1 VPSTLSVMAATGD
14 NTPGSIASGT
24 VIGERFVVQR
34 LLGSGGMGDVYL
46 AVHQTLPDKRYAI
59 KVLKPEFSSDPRFA
73 AMLHQEALKQSRLEH
88 ENIVQTQDFLQWAG
102 RACLIQAFAEGS
114 TLADMVAQQPHGLPL
129 ATALPLMLQILA
141 GLDAAHE
148 NRVLHCD
155 VKPANVI
162 VDAKGHAR
170 VTDFGIARDIGP
182 IARDSG
188 VVGAGTPEYM
198 SPEQIVSPTAVD
210 HRTDVFSAGIVF
222 FEVLCGR
229 LPFESDGGANDSGLP
244 QTYQDAP
251 DVRRYAERIPEPIAR
266 IVATALQRD
275 PDRRFQGCGE
285 FRAAIVEYQRRVRVK
300 QILRP
305 TLAAL
310 AVVAVVGTVGLY
322 QWREAMRQDELAA
335 MEREKQAQ
343 RMAYQRAVESAGKA
357 IDAATNAVNLLCR
370 EWIERQVKGGALPTV
385 IATGNEKLIRNMN
398 DKLAEVDGNISR
410 FAGDYAKM
418 LDELKQ
424 KDAAIVVEAFK
435 LQKAGDTLMPNALD
449 LVRTDADSMRAG
461 AALPPAEAGLK
472 ARCPP
477 PRVAQAG

>member
-1 VPSTLSVMAATGD
+1 MAPAGD
-14 NTPGSIASGT
+14 NSFESIAAGT

-46 AVHQTLPDKRYAI
+46 AEHKTLPDRKFAI

-73 AMLHQEALKQSRLEH
+73 AMLHQEALKQSRLDH

-148 NRVLHCD
+148 KRVLHCD

-162 VDAKGHAR
+162 VDAKGRAR

-229 LPFESDGGANDSGLP
+229 LPFAYEAAANDSGLP

-251 DVRRYAERIPEPIAR
+251 DVRRFAESVPEPIAR

-285 FRAAIVEYQRRVRVK
+285 FRAAIVEHQRRERWRRTW
-300 QILRP
+300 LP
-305 TLAAL
+305 SL
-310 AVVAVVGTVGLY
+310 AVAAVVGVGAAVGLY
-322 QWREAMRQDELAA
+322 QWRQVLLEEELKTKAIA
-335 MEREKQAQ
+335 HE
-343 RMAYQRAVESAGKA
+343 RAVESAGKA
-357 IDAATNAVNLLCR
+357 IDTATNSLNLMCR
-370 EWIERQVKGGALPTV
+370 EWIDRQVKGGALPTV
-385 IATGNEKLIRNMN
+385 IATGNADLVRGFK
-398 DKLAEVDGNISR
+398 DKLAEIDGNVSR
-410 FAGDYAKM
+410 FAGDYGKM
-418 LDELKQ
+418 LAELKQ
-424 KDAAIVVEAFK
+424 KDTAVVGDAFK
-435 LQKAGDTLMPNALD
+435 RQSPADTLVPNALD
-449 LVRTDADSMRAG
+449 LVRTDADAMRNS
-461 AALPPAEAGLK
+461 AAKPPQETELK

-477 PRVAQAG
+477 PRTVQAG